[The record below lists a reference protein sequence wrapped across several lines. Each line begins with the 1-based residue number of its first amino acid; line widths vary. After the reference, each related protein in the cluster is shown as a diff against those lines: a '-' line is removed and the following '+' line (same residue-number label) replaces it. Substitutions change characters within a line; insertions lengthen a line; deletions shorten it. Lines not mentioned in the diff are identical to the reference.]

1 MLFFLKVSCERDGLR
16 AFHKRTDITHIG
28 LFGKEEHTYLYY
40 LFIIILLLETN
51 NKHRNPINRLNSATY
66 LNGVRGK
73 QEQCYRLLLPYSS
86 ALHQCTNVNVPGTGV
101 TTCTS
106 LYLSVERSG

>member
-1 MLFFLKVSCERDGLR
+1 MRVRVAR
-16 AFHKRTDITHIG
+16 I

-40 LFIIILLLETN
+40 LFIVILPLETN
-51 NKHRNPINRLNSATY
+51 NKYRNPINRLNSATY

-86 ALHQCTNVNVPGTGV
+86 ALHQCTNAPVM
-101 TTCTS
+101 TS
-106 LYLSVERSG
+106 CRNFENLQKSFQ